1 MKTATTVITATIVPG
16 GFIVLGIAA
25 LAYMLARQRAKA
37 TPRTAL
43 A

>member
-1 MKTATTVITATIVPG
+1 MKTAMTLITATIVPG
-16 GFIVLGIAA
+16 GFIVLAIAA

-37 TPRTAL
+37 APRPAL